1 MKKVSW
7 FVVVTLLLG
16 GGWFCSGTWAQTPFQ
31 VPVNPQDS
39 RPQTTAAPAEAPAGA
54 TFPSAAAPAGGHE
67 QSQLKVTLELN
78 GLIKQLR
85 DAKIDPAKQ
94 AAMKSIR
101 QLLERAFDRD
111 ISRRE
116 DDVSEIEGRIR
127 MLREQIEKRKKAKD
141 DIVGLELKTI
151 LNEAEG
157 LGFPGLNDAGT
168 TPPLTEPNTISNQAV
183 INSTNRMRR
192 MMTQP
197 GATTRAQ

>member
-7 FVVVTLLLG
+7 FVVLTLLLG
-16 GGWFCSGTWAQTPFQ
+16 GTWFCSGTWAQSPFQ
-31 VPVNPQDS
+31 VPVNPQVPVDPKDS
-39 RPQTTAAPAEAPAGA
+39 RPHATSAP
-54 TFPSAAAPAGGHE
+54 AAAPAGGP
-67 QSQLKVTLELN
+67 QQLQLKVVLELN

-85 DAKIDPAKQ
+85 DAKVDPAKQ

-101 QLLERAFDRD
+101 QLLDRAFDRD

-116 DDVSEIEGRIR
+116 DEVSEIEGRVR

-157 LGFPGLNDAGT
+157 LGFPGLNDAGN
-168 TPPLTEPNTISNQAV
+168 TPPLTSTTTLSNQAET
-183 INSTNRMRR
+183 NFTNRMRR

-197 GATTRAQ
+197 GATTRAN

>member
-7 FVVVTLLLG
+7 FVVLTLLLG
-16 GGWFCSGTWAQTPFQ
+16 GGWFYSGTWAQTPFQ
-31 VPVNPQDS
+31 VPGDPQDS
-39 RPQTTAAPAEAPAGA
+39 RKQATEAPAAGA
-54 TFPSAAAPAGGHE
+54 TFAAAAAPAGGHE
-67 QSQLKVTLELN
+67 QSQLKVASELN
-78 GLIKQLR
+78 GLIKQWR
-85 DAKIDPAKQ
+85 DAKVDPAKQ

-116 DDVSEIEGRIR
+116 DDISEIEGRFR

-157 LGFPGLNDAGT
+157 LGFPGLNEAGNT
-168 TPPLTEPNTISNQAV
+168 SPLTSPYTLRKQAEF
-183 INSTNRMRR
+183 NSTKRMRR

-197 GATTRAQ
+197 ETTKRAQ